1 MGASEGQVI
10 LFNVMWTESW
20 GVLRC
25 PDNSDMPNWQEAGC
39 ELSGRRRWLF
49 VLNQFSHYH
58 SAQTSSKVTSSKRA
72 WLWQKFCRGYR
83 IQILAH
89 LCRAQCA
96 RWGKSTFNCCNSGH
110 AGSAAC
116 LQNHKTPFKM
126 LPSHILNSIG
136 GSVWRN
142 CWETNSSFVLVDD
155 STVLSGRISTTNSSA
170 ALAWSSDAG
179 QGRRMGREVWKRKTL
194 SPLPG

>member
-1 MGASEGQVI
+1 MAEV
-10 LFNVMWTESW
+10 
-20 GVLRC
+20 
-25 PDNSDMPNWQEAGC
+25 
-39 ELSGRRRWLF
+39 
-49 VLNQFSHYH
+49 
-58 SAQTSSKVTSSKRA
+58 
-72 WLWQKFCRGYR
+72 CRGYR

-89 LCRAQCA
+89 SCRAQCA
-96 RWGKSTFNCCNSGH
+96 RWGEGTFNCCNSGH

-116 LQNHKTPFKM
+116 LQNHKTSFKM

-155 STVLSGRISTTNSSA
+155 STVLSGRISATNSSA

-194 SPLPG
+194 SPLPGQRWYEQSTKEVTQDIAPSACWVRGAYHPAAMWQVTGQAAHIPANKWIKSRKRPICYNTMLH